1 MSKLLAATLVSPV
14 LFAAACV
21 GEAPAPDTTELP
33 SAPIAFDAR
42 HAADQPI
49 VIATGGTE
57 TVSFSDPDVIVGW
70 SGSASAGFELSP
82 ALDIWPSV
90 REQRYQ
96 IRALGGATGAFSI
109 QTNTGV
115 ASGSLA
121 SADVAAVT
129 LVPASYRLDGH
140 SPFALDVSHSDVTV
154 ALVDAAGRRLVDTSL
169 VATDAAD
176 ASLAQTGWDTLAL
189 GTSGGTRTL
198 HVAGDSFAAID
209 LTVAISAGSAIDRV
223 DTETSGELTCFH
235 AYAGN
240 VEIAKQLPLTGTPDA
255 TFVNCQR

>member
-21 GEAPAPDTTELP
+21 GEAPAPDTSELP
-33 SAPIAFDAR
+33 TTPIAFDAR

-57 TVSFSDPDVIVGW
+57 TVSFSDPAVLVGW
-70 SGSASAGFELSP
+70 SGTVTAGFELSP

-90 REQRYQ
+90 REQSYQ

-140 SPFALDVSHSDVTV
+140 SQFALDTSHADVTI
-154 ALVDAAGRRLVDTSL
+154 ALVDAAGGRLVDTTL
-169 VATDAAD
+169 VATDATTAVT
-176 ASLAQTGWDTLAL
+176 QTGWDTLAL
-189 GTSGGTRTL
+189 GASSGTRTIR
-198 HVAGDSFAAID
+198 VTGDSFAPTD
-209 LTVAISAGSAIDRV
+209 LTIAVSDNRAIDRV

-235 AYAGN
+235 AYAGD
-240 VEIAKQLPLTGTPDA
+240 VEIAKVMPLTGTPDA
-255 TFVNCQR
+255 DFVNCQR